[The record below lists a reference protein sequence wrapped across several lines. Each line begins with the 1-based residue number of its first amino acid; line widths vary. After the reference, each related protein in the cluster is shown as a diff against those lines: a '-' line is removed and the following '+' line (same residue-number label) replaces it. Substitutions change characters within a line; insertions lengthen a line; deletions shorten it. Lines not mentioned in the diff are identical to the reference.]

1 VSSRLVRASLLLAA
15 AVLLSSCP
23 AQRSDEPAAT
33 PAAASPAPATAPAAS
48 PDVSPQLPAGG
59 IEVALTEHGVTVR
72 AHQAPRHEVLK
83 KLGEAARFAV
93 VSGLVKQEIVLVS
106 VDVVDRPVEEAIRAV
121 MQQSPYELRYDLDP
135 KDRTR
140 HVLSVVTMGN
150 FKTVYGRRRRE
161 FVQRARQKNEQ
172 RKREEAA
179 LTPEERERRR
189 AEKKAALQRL
199 AEQTNRDLDSEDP
212 EVRAAAVANL
222 RAEEDDLTRMAEL
235 LTRDPSAGVRVEA
248 ADQLG
253 AIGTPGAINALL
265 RSLADPE
272 PDVVIAAL
280 EALRF
285 AGDESIVPDLQSLRQ
300 HPDPQVRAAVEQT
313 IEFLQ

>member
-1 VSSRLVRASLLLAA
+1 VSSRSCVSLLWIATA
-15 AVLLSSCP
+15 FILSGCP
-23 AQRSDEPAAT
+23 ARRSEEPAPNPVAA
-33 PAAASPAPATAPAAS
+33 PAAAAAPAESVDSS
-48 PDVSPQLPAGG
+48 PLLPAGG

-72 AHQAPRHEVLK
+72 ANQAPRHEVLK

-106 VDVVDRPVEEAIRAV
+106 VDLVDRPVEEAIRAV
-121 MQQSPYELRYDLDP
+121 LQQTPYELRYDLDP
-135 KDRTR
+135 KDRR

-161 FVQRARQKNEQ
+161 FVQRARQKHEVK
-172 RKREEAA
+172 KREEAS

-189 AEKKAALQRL
+189 AEKKAALERL
-199 AEQTNRDLDSEDP
+199 AEQTQRDLESPDP
-212 EVRAAAVANL
+212 EARASAVANL
-222 RAEEDDLTRMAEL
+222 RVEEDDLTRMAEL
-235 LTRDPSAGVRVEA
+235 LTRDPSANVRVEA

-253 AIGTPGAINALL
+253 SIGTPGAVNALL

-300 HPDPQVRAAVEQT
+300 HPSPEVRAAVEQT
-313 IEFLQ
+313 IDFLQ